1 MPKSLRSDPMSKIRV
16 LDNLTI
22 QKIAAGEVIERPASI
37 VKELVE
43 NSIDAGGDQIIVEIS
58 DAGRDF
64 IRVTDNGEGMD
75 EDDLSLAFTRHTT
88 SKLHSVEDLG
98 RILTMGFR
106 GEALSSICAVSKIEV
121 LTRRN
126 DMDAG
131 LMGYVEDG
139 VLKSISPTGSPMGTT
154 MIIRKL
160 FYNLPVRKRFM
171 KSKTWE
177 ENAITETVTRLAVGN
192 PGISIKYIKDN
203 KVVFNTTGT
212 GDIKNTVFQ
221 LLGKDL
227 ASGLKN
233 LSINTEDFSIQ
244 GYVSDNTLYRS
255 NRHHQY
261 LYVNGRYV
269 VDYRLSRIIEKSYQ
283 TLIPSNKFPV
293 FVLFVNIDPSD
304 VDVNIHPTKQEI
316 KFTNDSNIYQKLEA
330 AIRNNIDVIMR
341 VPKANLEPKVKNNLE
356 EYPSIWDIEKD
367 GTLDKLENNRYN
379 DDPDEKSIVFVD
391 YSQEEDWSPND
402 LTKEKKESYSSHG
415 IEGSIDKT
423 MVSFKSLRILGTA
436 FRTYVFA
443 ENVVNS
449 TLYIIDQH
457 AAHERIMYE
466 KLLNEFKNETVHVQQ
481 LLQPL
486 VLDLGQTEYTIAM
499 ENLDHFESLGFL
511 VEPFGD
517 RSMILRGVPFV
528 FGAPDS
534 RSLFLDILDQLEE
547 SKPSSYETKLERIM
561 KLACT
566 SAIKAGDSV
575 AEIEAK
581 ALLNQLEECENPYTC
596 PHGRPTIIEMTRKE
610 LEKMFLRIT

>member
-1 MPKSLRSDPMSKIRV
+1 MSKIKV

-43 NSIDAGGDQIIVEIS
+43 NSIDAGGKQIIVEIS

-75 EDDLSLAFTRHTT
+75 ENDLRLAFARHTT
-88 SKLHSVEDLG
+88 SKLHSVEDLN

-121 LTRRN
+121 LTRR
-126 DMDAG
+126 DEMDAG
-131 LMGYVEDG
+131 LMGFVEDG
-139 VLKSISPTGSPMGTT
+139 ILKSISPTGSPIGTT

-171 KSKTWE
+171 KSKNWE
-177 ENAITETVTRLAVGN
+177 EHAITETVTRLAVGN
-192 PGISIKYIKDN
+192 PDISFKYIKDN

-212 GDIKNTVFQ
+212 GDVKNTVFQ

-227 ASGLKN
+227 ASGLKRLN
-233 LSINTEDFSIQ
+233 IKTEDFHIE

-269 VDYRLSRIIEKSYQ
+269 VDYRLSRILEKQYQ
-283 TLIPSNKFPV
+283 TLIPINRHPV
-293 FVLFVNIDPSD
+293 FILFVNIDPSD

-316 KFTNDSNIYQKLEA
+316 KFTNDTNIYQKLEA
-330 AIRNNIDVIMR
+330 SIRNNIDTIFR
-341 VPKANLEPKVKNNLE
+341 VPRVDLEPKTKKTRG
-356 EYPSIWDIEKD
+356 EYPTVWDIEKD
-367 GTLDKLENNRYN
+367 GTSGPLEGITASGNI
-379 DDPDEKSIVFVD
+379 DEKSIVFVD
-391 YSQEEDWSPND
+391 YSDDEIDFTSNEAYEDQESYDGNASIEEDG
-402 LTKEKKESYSSHG
+402 KAK
-415 IEGSIDKT
+415 
-423 MVSFKSLRILGTA
+423 VSFSSLRVVGTA
-436 FRTYVFA
+436 FRTYIFA
-443 ENVVNS
+443 ENVLNS

-466 KLLNEFKNETVHVQQ
+466 KLLNEFKNENIHVQQ
-481 LLQPL
+481 LLQP
-486 VLDLGQTEYTIAM
+486 VVMDLSQTDYSVAND
-499 ENLDHFESLGFL
+499 NLEHFERLGFL
-511 VEPFGD
+511 LEPFGD
-517 RSMILRGVPFV
+517 KSMILRGVPFV

-534 RSLFLDILDQLEE
+534 QRLFLDILDQLEE
-547 SKPSSYETKLERIM
+547 TTPSSYETRLDKIM

-566 SAIKAGDSV
+566 SAIKAGDRV
-575 AEIEAK
+575 AEIEAQ
-581 ALLNQLEECENPYTC
+581 ALLIQLEECDNPFTC

-610 LEKMFLRIT
+610 LEKKFLRLI

>member
-1 MPKSLRSDPMSKIRV
+1 MSKIRV

-75 EDDLSLAFTRHTT
+75 EDDLRLAFARHTT

>member
-1 MPKSLRSDPMSKIRV
+1 MSKIRV

-75 EDDLSLAFTRHTT
+75 EDDLRLAFARHTT

-283 TLIPSNKFPV
+283 TLIPSNRFPV

-367 GTLDKLENNRYN
+367 GTLDKVENNRYN

-486 VLDLGQTEYTIAM
+486 VLDLGQTEYTIAL

-596 PHGRPTIIEMTRKE
+596 PHGRPTVIEMTRKE

>member
-1 MPKSLRSDPMSKIRV
+1 MSKIRV

-64 IRVTDNGEGMD
+64 IRVTDNGERMD
-75 EDDLSLAFTRHTT
+75 EDDLRLAFARHTT

-283 TLIPSNKFPV
+283 TLIPSNRFPV

>member
-1 MPKSLRSDPMSKIRV
+1 MSKIRV

-75 EDDLSLAFTRHTT
+75 EDDLRLAFARHTT

-283 TLIPSNKFPV
+283 TLIPSNRFPV

-581 ALLNQLEECENPYTC
+581 ALLNQLEECGNPYTC

>member
-1 MPKSLRSDPMSKIRV
+1 MSKIRV

-75 EDDLSLAFTRHTT
+75 EDDLRLAFARHTT

-283 TLIPSNKFPV
+283 TLIPSNRFPV

-391 YSQEEDWSPND
+391 YSQEEDWSPNG

>member
-1 MPKSLRSDPMSKIRV
+1 MSKIRV

-75 EDDLSLAFTRHTT
+75 EDDLRLAFARHTT

-283 TLIPSNKFPV
+283 TLIPSNRFPV

-596 PHGRPTIIEMTRKE
+596 PHGRPTVIEMTRKE

>member
-1 MPKSLRSDPMSKIRV
+1 MSKIRV

-75 EDDLSLAFTRHTT
+75 EDDLRLAFARHTT

-283 TLIPSNKFPV
+283 TLIPSNRFPV

-486 VLDLGQTEYTIAM
+486 VLDLGQKEYTIAM

-581 ALLNQLEECENPYTC
+581 ALLNQLEECGNPYTC

>member
-1 MPKSLRSDPMSKIRV
+1 MSKIRV

-75 EDDLSLAFTRHTT
+75 EDDLRLAFARHTT

-212 GDIKNTVFQ
+212 GDVKNTVFQ

-283 TLIPSNKFPV
+283 TLIPSNRFPV

-596 PHGRPTIIEMTRKE
+596 PHGRPTVIEMTRKE

>member
-1 MPKSLRSDPMSKIRV
+1 MSKIKV

-43 NSIDAGGDQIIVEIS
+43 NSIDAGGNQIIVEIS
-58 DAGRDF
+58 DAGKDF

-75 EDDLSLAFTRHTT
+75 EDDLRLAFARHTT
-88 SKLHSVEDLG
+88 SKLNSVEDLN

-126 DMDAG
+126 EMDAG

-139 VLKSISPTGSPMGTT
+139 ILKSISPTGSPIGTT

-192 PGISIKYIKDN
+192 PELSFKYIKDN
-203 KVVFNTTGT
+203 KVVFVTTGT
-212 GDIKNTVFQ
+212 GDVKNTVFQ

-227 ASGLKN
+227 ASGLKK
-233 LSINTEDFSIQ
+233 LSIRTEDFNID

-269 VDYRLSRIIEKSYQ
+269 VDYRLSRIIEKQYQ
-283 TLIPSNKFPV
+283 TLIPINRYPV
-293 FVLFVNIDPSD
+293 FILFVNIDPSD

-316 KFTNDSNIYQKLEA
+316 KFTNDTNIYQKLEA
-330 AIRNNIDVIMR
+330 ALRNNIDTVMR
-341 VPKANLEPKVKNNLE
+341 VPRADLEPKVRKNME
-356 EYPSIWDIEKD
+356 EYPSIWDMAKD
-367 GTLDKLENNRYN
+367 GAAGLTGNSVDNE
-379 DDPDEKSIVFVD
+379 DIDEKSIVFID
-391 YSQEEDWSPND
+391 YSGDEKRSEES
-402 LTKEKKESYSSHG
+402 LTYENHESYDTEVT
-415 IEGSIDKT
+415 IEAERKAKI
-423 MVSFKSLRILGTA
+423 SFSSLRILGTA
-436 FRTYVFA
+436 FRTYIFA
-443 ENVVNS
+443 ENPLNS
-449 TLYIIDQH
+449 ILYIIDQH

-466 KLLNEFKNETVHVQQ
+466 KLLKEFKSESIHVQQ
-481 LLQPL
+481 LLQPV
-486 VLDLGQTEYTIAM
+486 VLDLSQTDYNIAN
-499 ENLDHFESLGFL
+499 ENLEHFENLGFL

-517 RSMILRGVPFV
+517 KSMILRGVPFI

-534 RSLFLDILDQLEE
+534 KRLFLDILDQLEE
-547 SKPSSYETKLERIM
+547 NTLTSYETRLDKIM
-561 KLACT
+561 KMACT
-566 SAIKAGDSV
+566 SAIKAGDNV
-575 AEIEAK
+575 DEMEAQ
-581 ALLNQLEECENPYTC
+581 ALLKQLEECDNPYTC

-610 LEKMFLRIT
+610 LEKKFLRIV

>member
-1 MPKSLRSDPMSKIRV
+1 
-16 LDNLTI
+16 
-22 QKIAAGEVIERPASI
+22 
-37 VKELVE
+37 
-43 NSIDAGGDQIIVEIS
+43 
-58 DAGRDF
+58 
-64 IRVTDNGEGMD
+64 
-75 EDDLSLAFTRHTT
+75 
-88 SKLHSVEDLG
+88 
-98 RILTMGFR
+98 
-106 GEALSSICAVSKIEV
+106 
-121 LTRRN
+121 
-126 DMDAG
+126 
-131 LMGYVEDG
+131 
-139 VLKSISPTGSPMGTT
+139 
-154 MIIRKL
+154 
-160 FYNLPVRKRFM
+160 
-171 KSKTWE
+171 
-177 ENAITETVTRLAVGN
+177 
-192 PGISIKYIKDN
+192 
-203 KVVFNTTGT
+203 
-212 GDIKNTVFQ
+212 
-221 LLGKDL
+221 
-227 ASGLKN
+227 
-233 LSINTEDFSIQ
+233 
-244 GYVSDNTLYRS
+244 
-255 NRHHQY
+255 
-261 LYVNGRYV
+261 
-269 VDYRLSRIIEKSYQ
+269 
-283 TLIPSNKFPV
+283 
-293 FVLFVNIDPSD
+293 DPSD

>member
-1 MPKSLRSDPMSKIRV
+1 MSKIRV

-75 EDDLSLAFTRHTT
+75 EDDLRLAFARHTT

-283 TLIPSNKFPV
+283 TLIPSNRFPV

-367 GTLDKLENNRYN
+367 GTLDKVENNRYN

-596 PHGRPTIIEMTRKE
+596 PHGRPTVIEMTRKE

>member
-1 MPKSLRSDPMSKIRV
+1 MSKIRV

-75 EDDLSLAFTRHTT
+75 EDDLRLAFARHTT

-283 TLIPSNKFPV
+283 TLIPSNRFPV

-596 PHGRPTIIEMTRKE
+596 PHGRPTVIEITRKE

>member
-1 MPKSLRSDPMSKIRV
+1 MSKIKV

-43 NSIDAGGDQIIVEIS
+43 NSIDAGGNQIVVEVS
-58 DAGRDF
+58 DAGKDF

-75 EDDLSLAFTRHTT
+75 EDDLRLAFARHTT
-88 SKLHSVEDLG
+88 SKLHSAEDLG

-121 LTRRN
+121 LTRRAE
-126 DMDAG
+126 MDAG
-131 LMGYVEDG
+131 LMGLVEDG
-139 VLKSISPTGSPMGTT
+139 VLKSISPTGTPVGTT
-154 MIIRKL
+154 MIVRKL

-177 ENAITETVTRLAVGN
+177 ESAITETVTRLAVGN
-192 PGISIKYIKDN
+192 PSISIKYIKDN

-212 GDIKNTVFQ
+212 GDVKNTVFQ
-221 LLGKDL
+221 LLGRDL

-233 LSINTEDFSIQ
+233 VSIRTGDFGIE

-269 VDYRLSRIIEKSYQ
+269 VDYRLSRIIEKQYQ
-283 TLIPSNKFPV
+283 TLIPINRYPV

-316 KFTNDSNIYQKLEA
+316 KFTNDTNIYQKLEA
-330 AIRNNIDVIMR
+330 AIRNNIDTIMR
-341 VPKANLEPKVKNNLE
+341 VPRVELETKVKKSKD
-356 EYPSIWDIEKD
+356 EYPSIWDIGKD
-367 GTLDKLENNRYN
+367 NASGPLNNYADEGDLDK
-379 DDPDEKSIVFVD
+379 KSIVFVD
-391 YSQEEDWSPND
+391 YSNEKADFGDNETHGVQESYDTELDYDN
-402 LTKEKKESYSSHG
+402 KEKSRFDFSSL
-415 IEGSIDKT
+415 K
-423 MVSFKSLRILGTA
+423 ILGTA
-436 FRTYVFA
+436 FKTYILA
-443 ENVVNS
+443 ENRENL

-457 AAHERIMYE
+457 AAHERVMYE
-466 KLLNEFKNETVHVQQ
+466 KLLNEFRNEAIHVQQ
-481 LLQPL
+481 LLQPVTMELSQNDYNL
-486 VLDLGQTEYTIAM
+486 VNDYLE
-499 ENLDHFESLGFL
+499 HFESLGFM

-517 RSMILRGVPFV
+517 RSIILRGVPFV

-534 RSLFLDILDQLEE
+534 KRLFLDILDQLEE
-547 SKPSSYETKLERIM
+547 SAPSSYETRLEKIM
-561 KLACT
+561 KMSCT

-575 AEIEAK
+575 ADIEAD
-581 ALLNQLEECENPYTC
+581 ALLMQLDECENPFTC

-610 LEKMFLRIT
+610 LEKKFLRIV

>member
-1 MPKSLRSDPMSKIRV
+1 MSKIRV

-283 TLIPSNKFPV
+283 TLIPSNRFPV

>member
-1 MPKSLRSDPMSKIRV
+1 MSKIRV

-75 EDDLSLAFTRHTT
+75 EDDLRLAFARHTT

-212 GDIKNTVFQ
+212 GDVKNTVFQ

-283 TLIPSNKFPV
+283 TLIPSNRFPV

-367 GTLDKLENNRYN
+367 GTLDKVENNRYN

-581 ALLNQLEECENPYTC
+581 ALLNQLEECGNPYTC
-596 PHGRPTIIEMTRKE
+596 PHGRPTVIEMTRKE

>member
-1 MPKSLRSDPMSKIRV
+1 MSKIRV

-212 GDIKNTVFQ
+212 GDVKNTVFQ

-283 TLIPSNKFPV
+283 TLIPSNRFPV

-581 ALLNQLEECENPYTC
+581 ALLNQLEECGNPYTC

>member
-1 MPKSLRSDPMSKIRV
+1 MSKIRV

-75 EDDLSLAFTRHTT
+75 EDDLRLAFARHTT

-283 TLIPSNKFPV
+283 TLIPSNRFPV

-330 AIRNNIDVIMR
+330 AIRNNIYVIMR
-341 VPKANLEPKVKNNLE
+341 VPKANLESKVKNNLE

-367 GTLDKLENNRYN
+367 GTLDKVENNRYN

-596 PHGRPTIIEMTRKE
+596 PHGRPTVIEMTRKE